1 MTLLY
6 FFTQQCVLS
15 SSRILRH
22 GDPLIFLGGIFVRHT
37 GPALAYFRVFTAVLL
52 YCCCTTIVH
61 IAGSWGVD
69 GCFFLLC
76 AVLYYYCCTTY
87 CCCSTGWLGG
97 SVRGC
102 VHGFVDNLFYYFFSS
117 YTGPA
122 LAWFS
127 VPLLQI
133 IMLLIEGGAPVILLI

>member
-1 MTLLY
+1 M
-6 FFTQQCVLS
+6 LS
-15 SSRILRH
+15 SSWWISV
-22 GDPLIFLGGIFVRHT
+22 IFLGYFLSVI
-37 GPALAYFRVFTAVLL
+37 PAPLWHRFAYLLLVLL

-61 IAGSWGVD
+61 TLWVHGMLVD
-69 GCFFLLC
+69 VFFLLC